1 MTDLREQI
9 LAADDLGSEDVEVP
23 EWGDGLTLTVR
34 GLNAGEVEEFGR
46 AVNDGKL
53 DNLLAKM
60 VSKVVMNG
68 DGKRMFTDDDVEALA
83 AKSHIPLQR
92 LFQAAQRVSG
102 LDDDEEATDA
112 GN

>member
-1 MTDLREQI
+1 MSDLREQI
-9 LAADDLGSEDVEVP
+9 LAADDLGSEDVDVP
-23 EWGDGLTLTVR
+23 EWGDGLTLKVR

-60 VSKVVMNG
+60 VAKVVMNG
-68 DGKRMFTDDDVEALA
+68 DGERVFTDDDVDALA
-83 AKSHIPLQR
+83 AKSHVPIQR
-92 LFQAAQRVSG
+92 IFQAAQRVSG

>member
-1 MTDLREQI
+1 MSELREQI
-9 LAADDLGSEDVEVP
+9 LAADDLGSEDVDVP
-23 EWGDGLTLTVR
+23 EWGDGLTLKVR

-60 VSKVVMNG
+60 VAKVVMNG
-68 DGKRMFTDDDVEALA
+68 DGQRVFTDDDVDALA
-83 AKSHIPLQR
+83 AKSHVPIQR
-92 LFQAAQRVSG
+92 IFQAAQRVSG

-112 GN
+112 KN

>member
-1 MTDLREQI
+1 MSDLREQI
-9 LAADDLGSEDVEVP
+9 LAADDLGSEDVDVP
-23 EWGDGLTLTVR
+23 EWGDGLTLKVR

-60 VSKVVMNG
+60 VAKVVMNG
-68 DGKRMFTDDDVEALA
+68 DGERVFTDDDVDALA
-83 AKSHIPLQR
+83 AKSHVPIQR
-92 LFQAAQRVSG
+92 IFQAAQRVSG

-112 GN
+112 KN